1 MLGECGIRGWLA
13 ARHATTPPLPPGR
26 FAQALTTAATPRRCR
41 PRTSAALAYR
51 CTKEWV
57 GGWWDWRVF
66 VPQRPKLALGVGR
79 FVRCIVSIL
88 VFVRVGFRMAV
99 ALRER
104 GKRGGPDPFF
114 PSGWGDLPLTF
125 EGEGQGAA
133 PFVVHPPPFPHP
145 LHPPPH
151 SKGPTKSRKVDHPE
165 GLPV

>member
-1 MLGECGIRGWLA
+1 MQPPHPFLPVFLHRRSPQQ
-13 ARHATTPPLPPGR
+13 RHQDDAGHGQQQHLP
-26 FAQALTTAATPRRCR
+26 TAAQR
-41 PRTSAALAYR
+41 S
-51 CTKEWV
+51 V
-57 GGWWDWRVF
+57 GGGWWDWRVF

-88 VFVRVGFRMAV
+88 VFVPVGFRMAV

-104 GKRGGPDPFF
+104 GKRGGSDPFF